1 MNIRKLAALGLAG
14 VMAASLAACGGSSAP
29 ATTAAAAAPAETTA
43 AAAAA
48 ETTAAAAAADTAA
61 APEVTLRVAFEN
73 SISEPVGAGWTKAQE
88 IIKEKSG
95 GKMAIEVY
103 PDSQLGDKNS
113 LIDSM
118 MLSENVCTLA
128 DGAFYAD
135 YGVPDFGIVFGPFL
149 FDTWDQCWALTESDW
164 YAEQCAKL
172 EEKGLKI
179 IASNWK
185 YGDRHTLTVNPVNT
199 VDDLAG
205 MKIRVPNNAIQT
217 EGFNALGATAT
228 GMALGDVYQAL
239 QTKTIDGAENP
250 LATLYGRKLHEVAKY
265 LILDGH
271 VKNFTTWV
279 VSADWFNG
287 LTAEQQ
293 QWLIETAEEAGEVN
307 NATLDEQEADYLQKM
322 KDEGVTVV
330 EPTEEVLNGFREKS
344 KAFYDKGASFGWSD
358 GLYDTV
364 RKAMGAQ

>member
-1 MNIRKLAALGLAG
+1 MKLKK
-14 VMAASLAACGGSSAP
+14 VMALTMAGAMAATTLTACGSSSS
-29 ATTAAAAAPAETTA
+29 TTETTK
-43 AAAAA
+43 AA
-48 ETTAAAAAADTAA
+48 ETTAAAAADTTAA
-61 APEVTLRVAFEN
+61 AADNGSSDAETVLQVAFEN
-73 SISEPVGAGWTKAQE
+73 SISEPVGQGWEKAQE

-95 GKMAIEVY
+95 GKMAIEIY
-103 PDSQLGDKNS
+103 PDSQLGDKSS

-118 MLSENVCTLA
+118 LLGENVCTLA

-149 FDTWDQCWALTESDW
+149 FDSWDQVWKLVDSDW
-164 YAEQCAKL
+164 YKEQCDKL

-179 IASNWK
+179 IASNWI
-185 YGDRHTLTVNPVNT
+185 YGERHTLTNVPVNT
-199 VDDLAG
+199 VDDLKG
-205 MKIRVPNNAIQT
+205 LKIRVPSNEIQSK
-217 EGFNALGATAT
+217 GFDVLGATST

-271 VKNFTTWV
+271 VKNFTT
-279 VSADWFNG
+279 SADWFNS
-287 LTAEQQ
+287 LPEEQQ
-293 QWLIETAEEAGEVN
+293 TWLLETAEEAGEYN
-307 NATLDEQEADYLQKM
+307 NEVQQAADAEYLQKM

-330 EPTEEVLNGFREKS
+330 EPSEEVLAGFKEK
-344 KAFYDKGASFGWSD
+344 AQPFYEMGADFGWSD

-364 RKAMGAQ
+364 KKAMGAE

>member
-1 MNIRKLAALGLAG
+1 MKLRKLMALGLAG
-14 VMAASLAACGGSSAP
+14 VMAASVSACGGSSASS
-29 ATTAAAAAPAETTA
+29 TTAAAAPAETTA

-48 ETTAAAAAADTAA
+48 ETTAAAADAAA

-73 SISEPVGAGWTKAQE
+73 SITEPVGEGWTKAQE

-95 GKMAIEVY
+95 GTMAIEVY

-149 FDTWDQCWALTESDW
+149 FDSWDQCWALTESDW

-287 LTAEQQ
+287 LTADQQ
-293 QWLIETAEEAGEVN
+293 QWLLETAKEAGEVN
-307 NATLDEQEADYLQKM
+307 NKTLD
-322 KDEGVTVV
+322 
-330 EPTEEVLNGFREKS
+330 
-344 KAFYDKGASFGWSD
+344 
-358 GLYDTV
+358 
-364 RKAMGAQ
+364 

>member
-1 MNIRKLAALGLAG
+1 MKLKKMVALTLAG
-14 VMAASLAACGGSSAP
+14 VMAASLSACGGGGGSAAP
-29 ATTAAAAAPAETTA
+29 ETKAAEGGEAPAEGGADA
-43 AAAAA
+43 AASD
-48 ETTAAAAAADTAA
+48 TSGADI
-61 APEVTLRVAFEN
+61 VLQVAFEN
-73 SISEPVGAGWTKAQE
+73 CASEPVGEGWKKAQE

-95 GKMAIEVY
+95 GTMAIEIY
-103 PDSQLGDKNS
+103 PDSQLGDKSS

-118 MLSENVCTLA
+118 LLGENVCTLA

-149 FDTWDQCWALTESDW
+149 FDSWDQCWTLVESDW
-164 YAEQCAKL
+164 YKEQCAKL

-179 IASNWK
+179 LASNWI
-185 YGDRHTLTVNPVNT
+185 YGERHTLTTTPVNT
-199 VDDLAG
+199 VEDMQGL
-205 MKIRVPNNAIQT
+205 KIRVPSNEIQSK
-217 EGFNALGATAT
+217 GFDVLGATST

-250 LATLYGRKLHEVAKY
+250 LATLYGRKLHEVAQY

-279 VSADWFNG
+279 CSADWFNS
-287 LTAEQQ
+287 LTEEQQ
-293 QWLIETAEEAGEVN
+293 TWLIETAEEAGAYNNEVQQ
-307 NATLDEQEADYLQKM
+307 AAEADYLQKM

-330 EPTEEVLNGFREKS
+330 EPSEEVLAGFKEK
-344 KAFYDKGASFGWSD
+344 AQPFYEMDFGWTD

-364 RKAMGAQ
+364 RKAMGAN